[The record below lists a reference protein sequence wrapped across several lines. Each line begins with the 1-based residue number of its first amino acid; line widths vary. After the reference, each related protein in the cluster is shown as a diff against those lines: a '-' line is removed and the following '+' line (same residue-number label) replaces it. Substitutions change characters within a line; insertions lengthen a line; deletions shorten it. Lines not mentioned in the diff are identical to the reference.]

1 MLVRDQYFYTGMCPL
16 TKEVSNFRRDFDIDR
31 ARETEEYEK
40 SQSVRGSNRKNNS
53 NAEPK

>member
-1 MLVRDQYFYTGMCPL
+1 MLVREQYFYPSMFTL
-16 TKEVSNFRRDFDIDR
+16 TKEVYNFRRDFDIDR

-40 SQSVRGSNRKNNS
+40 SHSARGSNRKNNS